1 MYGRPR
7 VAGNPQECRL
17 SAGSSLHQ
25 RTTAGTRSSRM
36 HFRFAGVVFF
46 NCHRHSKFRDISNNC
61 EDHLSQAI
69 PQTRSNCKFAT
80 DVSDVTGTMC
90 TEDHASQ
97 AIPRNRF
104 QSKNAG
110 CLRAVPRPAPIE
122 SLQRKPVMG
131 TMCTEG
137 HALQAIPRTRFQ
149 SKYAGCLRTCPKD
162 KYAKYDRKL

>member
-1 MYGRPR
+1 MPAVCGVFSPPAHHGR
-7 VAGNPQECRL
+7 NPILKNALPLCR
-17 SAGSSLHQ
+17 
-25 RTTAGTRSSRM
+25 RS
-36 HFRFAGVVFF
+36 FFF

-80 DVSDVTGTMC
+80 DVSDVIGTMC

-122 SLQRKPVMG
+122 SLQRKPVIG

-137 HALQAIPRTRFQ
+137 HALQAIPRTRVQ
-149 SKYAGCLRTCPKD
+149 NKYAGCLWTCPQD
-162 KYAKYDRKL
+162 KYATYDRKLQICNGCQ